1 MNIKDEDKSKID
13 NDDKNGNDINDNTNN
28 DEEIY
33 IYKFDKYKKN
43 LLK

>member
-13 NDDKNGNDINDNTNN
+13 NDDKNGNDINNNTNN

-33 IYKFDKYKKN
+33 I
-43 LLK
+43 